1 LKFLID
7 SSAWIEY
14 LEGSLKGEKVNEIL
28 ESSNEIYSISL
39 ILSEVISKS
48 KRSNQDVGI
57 PFRAITLNSKFVDI
71 SPDLSREAGILH
83 AEMKK
88 KNRDFGLVDAMI
100 WVLAKNL
107 NAKLVTCDFHFRNFK
122 NVVLLK

>member
-1 LKFLID
+1 VKIG
-7 SSAWIEY
+7 WEIENF
-14 LEGSLKGEKVNEIL
+14 ET
-28 ESSNEIYSISL
+28 SNEIYSISL